1 MIKEKTIMWKSYLV
15 QQLKPSLVQEQ
26 SMQSLT
32 HAESKS
38 CSSPSL
44 STHPTCKEMKTQLN
58 SKELLTY
65 LLRGTPY
72 LCLSIY

>member
-1 MIKEKTIMWKSYLV
+1 MWKSYLL

-32 HAESKS
+32 HADSKS

-44 STHPTCKEMKTQLN
+44 STHPTCKEMKTAQP
-58 SKELLTY
+58 KGVVDLLTQ
-65 LLRGTPY
+65 RH
-72 LCLSIY
+72 SFV